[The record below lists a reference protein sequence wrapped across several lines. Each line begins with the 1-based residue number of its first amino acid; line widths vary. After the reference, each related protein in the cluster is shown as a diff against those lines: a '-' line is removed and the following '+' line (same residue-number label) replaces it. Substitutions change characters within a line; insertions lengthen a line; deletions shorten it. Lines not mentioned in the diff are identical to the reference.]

1 MKEDKYEIDGFVF
14 NSKAEYYK
22 YLIVSLLLV
31 IAYIAFLV
39 FAFTYPIEAN
49 DEYQIEHC
57 CRHLCKKNTT
67 PHWLDIHTFRCE

>member
-1 MKEDKYEIDGFVF
+1 MKEDKYERDGFIF

-31 IAYIAFLV
+31 IAYVAFLV

-57 CRHLCKKNTT
+57 CRHFI
-67 PHWLDIHTFRCE
+67 W